1 MVFVVLAALSLSF
14 TPAEFPTFHVV
25 GVVVVVVVV
34 STTGSGAGCSA
45 PNSYKQSKKKFK
57 VMILFSYLN
66 NLSNEKKEND
76 SRTIHS
82 TF

>member
-1 MVFVVLAALSLSF
+1 MVFVVLAALSLRF
-14 TPAEFPTFHVV
+14 TPAEFSTFDVV
-25 GVVVVVVVV
+25 GVVVV

-45 PNSYKQSKKKFK
+45 PNSYKQNKRDFK

-66 NLSNEKKEND
+66 SLSNKKKEND

-82 TF
+82 KF